1 MYFGHGYY
9 GYGMGSGYILVLI
22 AFLFS
27 MVAQAKVS
35 STFNKYSRVRNR
47 AGFTGAQVA
56 AQMLQNAGIYD
67 VSVQRVAGNLTDHYD
82 PRTKTLRLSQSVY
95 DSMSV
100 AALGVAA
107 HETGHAIQHD
117 VGYAPLALRSWLVPL
132 ANFGSRLAMPLIIIG
147 FLITSMIGFGGNT
160 LITLGILFFSLSVA
174 FTLVTL
180 PVEFNASHR
189 AIDRLVDDGFLTS
202 DEIGGAKKVLSA
214 AAMTYVAA
222 AFAAV
227 AQLLRLV
234 AIFGRRND

>member
-1 MYFGHGYY
+1 MYY
-9 GYGMGSGYILVLI
+9 GYGYGYGMDPWFILLI
-22 AFLFS
+22 VAMIFS
-27 MVAQAKVS
+27 MVAQTKVS
-35 STFNKYSRVRNR
+35 STFNKYSRVKNR

-56 AQMLQNAGIYD
+56 TQMLQNAGIYD

-82 PRTKTLRLSQSVY
+82 PRTKTLRLSQGVY

-117 VGYAPLALRSWLVPL
+117 VGYAPLALRSFFVPL
-132 ANFGSRLAMPLIIIG
+132 ANFGSRLAFPLIVIG
-147 FLITSMIGFGGNT
+147 FIVAGGGST
-160 LITLGILFFSLSVA
+160 LVTLGILFFSLSVA
-174 FTLVTL
+174 FTVITL

-189 AIDRLVDDGFLTS
+189 AIDLLVADGFLSS

-227 AQLLRLV
+227 VQLLRLI
-234 AIFGRRND
+234 AIFGRRDD

>member
-1 MYFGHGYY
+1 MYY
-9 GYGMGSGYILVLI
+9 GYGYGYGMDPWYILVII
-22 AFLFS
+22 AFIFS
-27 MVAQAKVS
+27 MVAQTKVS
-35 STFNKYSRVRNR
+35 GTFNKYSRVGNKK
-47 AGFTGAQVA
+47 GLTGAQVA
-56 AQMLQNAGIYD
+56 TQMLQGAGIYD

-82 PRTKTLRLSQSVY
+82 PRTKTLRLSQGVY
-95 DSMSV
+95 DSTSV

-117 VGYAPLALRSWLVPL
+117 VGYAPLGLRSMLVPL
-132 ANFGSRLAMPLIIIG
+132 ANFGSRMAMPLILIG
-147 FLITSMIGFGGNT
+147 FLFSAAVGFGGST

-174 FTLVTL
+174 FTLITL
-180 PVEFNASHR
+180 PVEFNASRR
-189 AIDRLVDDGFLTS
+189 AIRILAEDGYLGAE
-202 DEIGGAKKVLSA
+202 EIGGAKKVLSA

>member
-1 MYFGHGYY
+1 MYY
-9 GYGMGSGYILVLI
+9 GYGYGYGMDPWYILVII

-27 MVAQAKVS
+27 MVAQTKVS

-56 AQMLQNAGIYD
+56 TQMLQNAGIYD

-117 VGYAPLALRSWLVPL
+117 VGYAPLALRSFFVPL
-132 ANFGSRLAMPLIIIG
+132 ANFGSRLAIPLIIIG
-147 FLITSMIGFGGNT
+147 FLFSGGGST
-160 LITLGILFFSLSVA
+160 LVTLGILFFSLSVA
-174 FTLVTL
+174 FTIITL
-180 PVEFNASHR
+180 PVEFNASSR
-189 AIDRLVDDGFLTS
+189 AIRLLVDDGFLTS

-227 AQLLRLV
+227 AQLLRLI
-234 AIFGRRND
+234 AIFGRRDD

>member
-1 MYFGHGYY
+1 MYY
-9 GYGMGSGYILVLI
+9 GYGYGYGMDPWYILVIL
-22 AFLFS
+22 AFIFS
-27 MVAQAKVS
+27 MVAQTKVS
-35 STFNKYSRVRNR
+35 TTFNKYSRVRNR

-56 AQMLQNAGIYD
+56 TQMLQNAGIYD

-95 DSMSV
+95 DSTSV

-117 VGYAPLALRSWLVPL
+117 VSYAPLALRSFFVPL

-147 FLITSMIGFGGNT
+147 FLITSVLGGGGGT
-160 LITLGILFFSLSVA
+160 IITLGILFFSLSVA
-174 FTLVTL
+174 FTIITL
-180 PVEFNASHR
+180 PVEFNASSR
-189 AIDRLVDDGFLTS
+189 AIRLLVDDGFLSS
-202 DEIGGAKKVLSA
+202 DEIGGAKKVLNA

-227 AQLLRLV
+227 AQLLRLI
-234 AIFGRRND
+234 AIFGRRDD

>member
-1 MYFGHGYY
+1 MYY
-9 GYGMGSGYILVLI
+9 GYGYGYGMDPWYILVII
-22 AFLFS
+22 AFIFS

-35 STFNKYSRVRNR
+35 GTFNKYSKVRNR

-56 AQMLQNAGIYD
+56 QQMLQNAGIYD

-95 DSMSV
+95 DSTSV

-117 VGYAPLALRSWLVPL
+117 VGYAPLALRSFFVPL
-132 ANFGSRLAMPLIIIG
+132 ANFGSRLAIPLIILG
-147 FLITSMIGFGGNT
+147 FFFGGGGSA
-160 LITLGILFFSLSVA
+160 LVTLGILFFSLSVA
-174 FTLVTL
+174 FTIITL
-180 PVEFNASHR
+180 PVEFNASSR
-189 AIDRLVDDGFLTS
+189 AIRLLVDDGFLDS
-202 DEIGGAKKVLSA
+202 EEIRGARKVLSA

-227 AQLLRLV
+227 AQLLRLI
-234 AIFGRRND
+234 AIFGRRDD

>member
-1 MYFGHGYY
+1 MYY
-9 GYGMGSGYILVLI
+9 GYGYGYGMDPWYILVII
-22 AFLFS
+22 AFIFS
-27 MVAQAKVS
+27 MVAQTKVS

-95 DSMSV
+95 DSTSV

-117 VGYAPLALRSWLVPL
+117 VGYAPLALRSLLVPM
-132 ANFGSRLAMPLIIIG
+132 ANFGSRLAIPLIIIG
-147 FLITSMIGFGGNT
+147 FMFSGGGST
-160 LITLGILFFSLSVA
+160 LVTIGILFFSLSVA
-174 FTLVTL
+174 FTLITL

-189 AIDRLVDDGFLTS
+189 AIDLLVEDGFLAS

-222 AFAAV
+222 AFAAI
-227 AQLLRLV
+227 AQLLRLI
-234 AIFGRRND
+234 AIFGRRDD

>member
-1 MYFGHGYY
+1 MYY
-9 GYGMGSGYILVLI
+9 GYGYGYGMDPMYFLVIL
-22 AFLFS
+22 AFIFS
-27 MVAQAKVS
+27 MVAQTKVS
-35 STFNKYSRVRNR
+35 TTFNKYSRVRNR

-56 AQMLQNAGIYD
+56 TQMLQNAGIYD

-95 DSMSV
+95 DSTSV

-117 VGYAPLALRSWLVPL
+117 VGYGPLALRSMLVPL
-132 ANFGSRLAMPLIIIG
+132 ANFGSKLAMPLIIIG
-147 FLITSMIGFGGNT
+147 FLITSMIGFGGST

-174 FTLVTL
+174 FTLITL

-189 AIDRLVDDGFLTS
+189 AIDRLVDDGFLAS

-227 AQLLRLV
+227 AQLLRLI
-234 AIFGRRND
+234 AIFGRRDD

>member
-1 MYFGHGYY
+1 MYY
-9 GYGMGSGYILVLI
+9 GYGYGYGMDPMYFLVII
-22 AFLFS
+22 AFIFS
-27 MVAQAKVS
+27 MVAQSKVS
-35 STFNKYSRVRNR
+35 TTFNKYSRIRNR

-56 AQMLQNAGIYD
+56 TQMLQNAGIYD

-95 DSMSV
+95 DSTSV

-117 VGYAPLALRSWLVPL
+117 VGYGSLALRSWLVPA

-147 FLITSMIGFGGNT
+147 FIFSGGGGV
-160 LITLGILFFSLSVA
+160 LVQLGILFFALSVA
-174 FTLVTL
+174 FTVITL

-189 AIDRLVDDGFLTS
+189 AIDRLVAEGFLAS

-227 AQLLRLV
+227 AQLLRLI
-234 AIFGRRND
+234 AIFGRRDD

>member
-1 MYFGHGYY
+1 MDPMYFLV
-9 GYGMGSGYILVLI
+9 IL
-22 AFLFS
+22 AFIFS
-27 MVAQAKVS
+27 MVAQTKVS
-35 STFNKYSRVRNR
+35 TTFNKYSRVRNR

-56 AQMLQNAGIYD
+56 TQMLQNAGIYD

-95 DSMSV
+95 DSTSV

-117 VGYAPLALRSWLVPL
+117 VGYAPLGLRSMLVPL
-132 ANFGSRLAMPLIIIG
+132 ANFGSRLAIPLILIG
-147 FLITSMIGFGGNT
+147 FFFSGGGST
-160 LITLGILFFSLSVA
+160 LVTIGILFFSLSVL
-174 FTLVTL
+174 FTLITL

-189 AIDRLVDDGFLTS
+189 AIDLLVADGFLAS

-227 AQLLRLV
+227 AQLLRLM
-234 AIFGRRND
+234 AIFGRRDD

>member
-1 MYFGHGYY
+1 MYY
-9 GYGMGSGYILVLI
+9 GYGYGYGMDPWYILVII

-27 MVAQAKVS
+27 MVAQTKVS

-56 AQMLQNAGIYD
+56 TQMLQNAGIYD

-82 PRTKTLRLSQSVY
+82 PRTKTLRLSQGVY

-117 VGYAPLALRSWLVPL
+117 VGYAPLALRSFFVPL
-132 ANFGSRLAMPLIIIG
+132 ANFGSRLAFPLIVIG
-147 FLITSMIGFGGNT
+147 FIVAGGGST
-160 LITLGILFFSLSVA
+160 LVTLGILFFSLSVA
-174 FTLVTL
+174 FTVITL

-189 AIDRLVDDGFLTS
+189 AIDLLVADGFLSS

-227 AQLLRLV
+227 VQLLRLI
-234 AIFGRRND
+234 AIFGRRDD

>member
-1 MYFGHGYY
+1 MYY
-9 GYGMGSGYILVLI
+9 GYGYGYGMDPWYILVII
-22 AFLFS
+22 AFIFS
-27 MVAQAKVS
+27 MVAQTKVS

-56 AQMLQNAGIYD
+56 TQMLQNAGIYD

-117 VGYAPLALRSWLVPL
+117 VGYAPLALRSFFVPL

-147 FLITSMIGFGGNT
+147 FLITSVLGGGGGT
-160 LITLGILFFSLSVA
+160 IITLGILFFSLSVA
-174 FTLVTL
+174 FTIITL
-180 PVEFNASHR
+180 PVEFNASSR
-189 AIDRLVDDGFLTS
+189 AIDLLVADGFLTS

-227 AQLLRLV
+227 AQLLRLI
-234 AIFGRRND
+234 AIFGRRDD

>member
-1 MYFGHGYY
+1 MYY
-9 GYGMGSGYILVLI
+9 GYGYGYGMDPWYILVIL
-22 AFLFS
+22 AFIFS
-27 MVAQAKVS
+27 MVAQTKVS
-35 STFNKYSRVRNR
+35 TTFNKYSRVRNR

-56 AQMLQNAGIYD
+56 TQMLQNAGIYD

-95 DSMSV
+95 DSTSV

-117 VGYAPLALRSWLVPL
+117 VGYAPLALRSFFVPL
-132 ANFGSRLAMPLIIIG
+132 ANFGSRLAIPLILIG
-147 FLITSMIGFGGNT
+147 FIFSGGGST
-160 LITLGILFFSLSVA
+160 LVTLGILFFSLSVA
-174 FTLVTL
+174 FTIITL
-180 PVEFNASHR
+180 PVEFNASTR
-189 AIDRLVDDGFLTS
+189 AIRRLVDDGFLTS

-227 AQLLRLV
+227 AQLLRLIAV
-234 AIFGRRND
+234 FGRRDD

>member
-1 MYFGHGYY
+1 MYY
-9 GYGMGSGYILVLI
+9 GYGYGYGMDPMYFLVIL
-22 AFLFS
+22 AFIFS
-27 MVAQAKVS
+27 MVAQTKVS
-35 STFNKYSRVRNR
+35 TTFKKYSRVRNR

-56 AQMLQNAGIYD
+56 TQMLQNAGIYD

-82 PRTKTLRLSQSVY
+82 PRTKTLRLSQGVY

-117 VGYAPLALRSWLVPL
+117 VGYAPLALRSFFVPL
-132 ANFGSRLAMPLIIIG
+132 ANFGSRLAFPLIVIG
-147 FLITSMIGFGGNT
+147 FIVAGGGST
-160 LITLGILFFSLSVA
+160 LVTLGILFFSLSVA
-174 FTLVTL
+174 FTVITL

-189 AIDRLVDDGFLTS
+189 AIDLLVADGFLSS

-227 AQLLRLV
+227 VQLLRLI
-234 AIFGRRND
+234 AIFGRRDD

>member
-1 MYFGHGYY
+1 MYY
-9 GYGMGSGYILVLI
+9 GYGYGYGMDPWFILLI
-22 AFLFS
+22 VAMIFS
-27 MVAQAKVS
+27 MVAQTKVS

-82 PRTKTLRLSQSVY
+82 PRTKTLRLSQGVY

-117 VGYAPLALRSWLVPL
+117 VGYAPLALRSFFVPL
-132 ANFGSRLAMPLIIIG
+132 ANFGSRLAFPLIVIG
-147 FLITSMIGFGGNT
+147 FIVAGGGST
-160 LITLGILFFSLSVA
+160 LVTLGILFFSLSVA
-174 FTLVTL
+174 FTVITL

-189 AIDRLVDDGFLTS
+189 AIDLLVADGFLTS

-227 AQLLRLV
+227 VQLLRLI
-234 AIFGRRND
+234 AIFGRRDD

>member
-1 MYFGHGYY
+1 MYY
-9 GYGMGSGYILVLI
+9 GYGYGYDPMYFLVIL
-22 AFLFS
+22 AFIFS
-27 MVAQAKVS
+27 MIAQAKVS

-47 AGFTGAQVA
+47 MGFTGAQVA
-56 AQMLQNAGIYD
+56 TQMLQNAGIYD

-95 DSMSV
+95 DSTSV

-117 VGYAPLALRSWLVPL
+117 VGYAPLALRSFFVPL
-132 ANFGSRLAMPLIIIG
+132 ANFGSRLAIPLILIG
-147 FLITSMIGFGGNT
+147 FIFSGGGSF
-160 LITLGILFFSLSVA
+160 LVTLGILFFSLSVA
-174 FTLVTL
+174 FTIITL
-180 PVEFNASHR
+180 PVEFNASTR
-189 AIDRLVDDGFLTS
+189 AIRLLVDDGFLSS

-234 AIFGRRND
+234 AIFGRRDD

>member
-1 MYFGHGYY
+1 MYY
-9 GYGMGSGYILVLI
+9 GYGYGYGMDPMYFLVIL
-22 AFLFS
+22 AFIFS
-27 MVAQAKVS
+27 MVAQTKVS
-35 STFNKYSRVRNR
+35 TTFNKYSRVRNR

-56 AQMLQNAGIYD
+56 TQMLQNAGIYD

-95 DSMSV
+95 DSTSV

-117 VGYAPLALRSWLVPL
+117 VGYAPLALRSMLVPL

-147 FLITSMIGFGGNT
+147 FLFSGGGGT
-160 LITLGILFFSLSVA
+160 LVSLGILFFSLSVL
-174 FTLVTL
+174 FTIITL

-189 AIDRLVDDGFLTS
+189 AIDRLVDEGFLAS

-227 AQLLRLV
+227 AQLLRLI
-234 AIFGRRND
+234 AIFGRRDD